1 MLNYNKILKK
11 NMINVL
17 KDILNNIRLNGL
29 KGDNHLYITF
39 STKDKKVIMPS
50 WLKKKYPLEMTIII
64 QHEYYDIK
72 VNENNF
78 IIMLSFNNIKTKLEI
93 NYNSIISFAD
103 PSANF
108 GLRLETPK
116 TNKKIIKN
124 LKKNNKEGKII
135 DFSNYKKN

>member
-50 WLKKKYPLEMTIII
+50 WLKNKYPLEMTIII

>member
-17 KDILNNIRLNGL
+17 KDILNNIRSNGL

>member
-50 WLKKKYPLEMTIII
+50 WLKKKI
-64 QHEYYDIK
+64 
-72 VNENNF
+72 
-78 IIMLSFNNIKTKLEI
+78 SFRND
-93 NYNSIISFAD
+93 NYNS
-103 PSANF
+103 
-108 GLRLETPK
+108 T
-116 TNKKIIKN
+116 
-124 LKKNNKEGKII
+124 
-135 DFSNYKKN
+135 